1 MSSNTHSDAFT
12 SSPPSPIDSAQK
24 PHASHLYA
32 ALEFKEVR
40 ERGRSR
46 AEGRVLRK
54 AGRMS
59 RRKGCRKHTQKRPR
73 AGKEL
78 AGERGDGLVRVSRV
92 SESHA
97 FISGV
102 RKQAVVTKPV
112 SNRNQPRLL
121 KSPCWRSQDAWT
133 TKEDVQ
139 TTRCGT
145 AFYMF
150 TSHSPPRKSTR

>member
-1 MSSNTHSDAFT
+1 MSRKKEGVSEGRA
-12 SSPPSPIDSAQK
+12 K
-24 PHASHLYA
+24 A
-32 ALEFKEVR
+32 AL
-40 ERGRSR
+40 GW
-46 AEGRVLRK
+46 
-54 AGRMS
+54 
-59 RRKGCRKHTQKRPR
+59 
-73 AGKEL
+73 KEL
-78 AGERGDGLVRVSRV
+78 AGESGDGLVRVSGV

-102 RKQAVVTKPV
+102 RKQAV
-112 SNRNQPRLL
+112 SDRNQPGLL
-121 KSPCWRSQDAWT
+121 KSPCWRSQGAWT

>member
-1 MSSNTHSDAFT
+1 MSRKKEGVSEGRA
-12 SSPPSPIDSAQK
+12 K
-24 PHASHLYA
+24 A
-32 ALEFKEVR
+32 AL
-40 ERGRSR
+40 GW
-46 AEGRVLRK
+46 
-54 AGRMS
+54 
-59 RRKGCRKHTQKRPR
+59 
-73 AGKEL
+73 KEL
-78 AGERGDGLVRVSRV
+78 AGESGDGLVRVSGV

-97 FISGV
+97 FISGL

-112 SNRNQPRLL
+112 SDRNQPGLL
-121 KSPCWRSQDAWT
+121 KSPCWRSQGAWT

>member
-1 MSSNTHSDAFT
+1 
-12 SSPPSPIDSAQK
+12 
-24 PHASHLYA
+24 
-32 ALEFKEVR
+32 
-40 ERGRSR
+40 
-46 AEGRVLRK
+46 
-54 AGRMS
+54 MS
-59 RRKGCRKHTQKRPR
+59 RKKEGVLEER
-73 AGKEL
+73 AKAAPGQKEL
-78 AGERGDGLVRVSRV
+78 AGESGDGLVRVSGE

-112 SNRNQPRLL
+112 SDRNQPGLL

-139 TTRCGT
+139 TTRCRT